1 MNIKSWLKQIPLI
14 GRLGVSLNTR
24 IRGRHDQRNLKLL
37 SSTSYPQGEKI
48 KDVLRQLKQELLQ
61 AEQDWITRIEEQRKA
76 LLGRNELLIDGSLG
90 EGGIYDYD
98 KDGTVR
104 GACQVSKSH
113 KEALMLYL
121 LIRAIKP
128 RSVIELG
135 TNVGISSSYIGAA
148 LKVNEQQGNLTTLDS
163 SPYRLRL
170 AKEVHSNL
178 GLDNITYVQGLFK
191 DTLSHTLGKM
201 GSVDLAFID
210 GHHQYKPTLDYYE
223 EILRIA
229 TADAVFVF
237 DDIRWSDGMKKAW
250 SEIQADKR
258 LGLVVD
264 LDIIGIC
271 VRTQETVSR
280 RYVIPSIYSAL
291 R

>member
-14 GRLGVSLNTR
+14 GRLGVSINTR

-37 SSTSYPQGEKI
+37 SSTSYLQGEKI
-48 KDVLRQLKQELLQ
+48 KDVLRQLKQELPQ

-76 LLGRNELLIDGSLG
+76 LLSRNELLIDGSLG
-90 EGGIYDYD
+90 EGRMYD
-98 KDGTVR
+98 KDITVR
-104 GACQVSKSH
+104 RACQVSKPH

-135 TNVGISSSYIGAA
+135 TNVGISSSFIGAA
-148 LKVNEQQGNLTTLDS
+148 LKVNEEQGSLTTLEL
-163 SPYRLRL
+163 SPNRLRL

-178 GLDNITYVQGLFK
+178 GLDNVTYVQGLFK

-271 VRTQETVSR
+271 VHTQETVSR